1 MCRSAPKRGERSL
14 LLAGLWRRTTFSK
27 PWRDLEIVSNAER
40 SANSKHLKSAGWLL
54 THFTT
59 LPPSPTSHLL
69 QSGCLVII
77 KQILWPWMNWHLS
90 AAPSLPGPSSP
101 APPPLTALPLH
112 LSREGPQLPLHLS
125 LLLAPNSW
133 APRPQVWR
141 RLKIASDVLS
151 ICHYMWYYWLL
162 FLCC

>member
-40 SANSKHLKSAGWLL
+40 SANSNHLKSAGWLL

-77 KQILWPWMNWHLS
+77 KQILCMTLNELTSLSCPKPTRTFLPRPPSSLRPPLTPLKRGPPTPLTPLITTRPQLLS
-90 AAPSLPGPSSP
+90 AAPPSLATSEN
-101 APPPLTALPLH
+101 
-112 LSREGPQLPLHLS
+112 RQ
-125 LLLAPNSW
+125 
-133 APRPQVWR
+133 
-141 RLKIASDVLS
+141 
-151 ICHYMWYYWLL
+151 
-162 FLCC
+162 

>member
-77 KQILWPWMNWHLS
+77 KQILHMTRNELNSLSCPKPTRTFLPRPPSSHRPPLTPLKRGPPTPLTPLITTRPQLLS
-90 AAPSLPGPSSP
+90 AAPPSLATSEN
-101 APPPLTALPLH
+101 
-112 LSREGPQLPLHLS
+112 RQ
-125 LLLAPNSW
+125 
-133 APRPQVWR
+133 
-141 RLKIASDVLS
+141 
-151 ICHYMWYYWLL
+151 
-162 FLCC
+162 

>member
-27 PWRDLEIVSNAER
+27 PWGDLENVSNAKR
-40 SANSKHLKSAGWLL
+40 SAANSKHLKSAGWLL

-77 KQILWPWMNWHLS
+77 KQILSPWMNWLLS

-101 APPPLTALPLH
+101 APPPLAA
-112 LSREGPQLPLHLS
+112 LPLHLS

-133 APRPQVWR
+133 APRPQIWR